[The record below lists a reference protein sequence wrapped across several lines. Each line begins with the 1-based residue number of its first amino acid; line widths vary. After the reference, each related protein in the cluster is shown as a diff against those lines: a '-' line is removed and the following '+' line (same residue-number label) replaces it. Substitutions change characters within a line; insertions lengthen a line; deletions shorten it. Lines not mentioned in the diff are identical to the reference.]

1 MGAILFD
8 QTSVLLGWDAV
19 NLIFGDLNDVG
30 EGRRVGVDDGGG
42 EGVIV
47 RGRMGWQRGARSRSG
62 RPLLH

>member
-8 QTSVLLGWDAV
+8 KTSVLLGWDAV
-19 NLIFGDLNDVG
+19 DLIFGDLNNVG

-47 RGRMGWQRGARSRSG
+47 RGGMGWQRGARGRSG